1 MKKVFLPFLITCLVF
16 SSVIA
21 QNRMKLGKDSKPLQ
35 RIEQWEKLKLV
46 DALGLSEE
54 TALRFFARRHE
65 NQVKIK
71 EILDQRESAL
81 GEIENEINKSSQS
94 SDAVYK
100 DYVNKLISLEDRL
113 AAERGNFLR
122 SLNDIL
128 TPQQIAKLIV
138 FESKFR
144 RQVRE
149 TLMGRDRP
157 QMKN

>member
-1 MKKVFLPFLITCLVF
+1 MKKVFLPFLITCLIF

-21 QNRMKLGKDSKPLQ
+21 QNRMKMEKNSKPLQ
-35 RIEQWEKLKLV
+35 RIEQWEKLKLI
-46 DALGLSEE
+46 DALGLNEE

-71 EILDQRESAL
+71 EILDQRDSAL
-81 GEIENEINKSSQS
+81 REIEDEINKSNQS

-100 DYVNKLISLEDRL
+100 DQVNKLMSLEERITT
-113 AAERGNFLR
+113 ERGNFLR

-128 TPQQIAKLIV
+128 TPQQIAKFIV
-138 FESKFR
+138 FESRFR

-149 TLMGRDRP
+149 TLMGHDRP
-157 QMKN
+157 QLKN

>member
-21 QNRMKLGKDSKPLQ
+21 QNRMKQGKDSKPLQ

-65 NQVKIK
+65 NQTKIK
-71 EILDQRESAL
+71 EILDQREAAL
-81 GEIENEINKSSQS
+81 NDIENEINKSSQS

-100 DYVNKLISLEDRL
+100 DQINKLVTLEDRL
-113 AAERGNFLR
+113 AAERGSFIR

-157 QMKN
+157 QVKN